1 MPLRLL
7 DKRAAFPY
15 CKRDG
20 GIRRREPPFRIG
32 NGAEEKTNRPPFGW
46 PKRKTVTPMT
56 TYTAKP
62 ANIEKKWV
70 LIDAEGL
77 VVGRLATVIAMRLR
91 GKHKAT
97 YTPHMDDGDNV
108 VVINADKVVLTGRK
122 YTDKTYYWHT
132 GYIGGIKERK
142 ARQILEGRFPERVLE
157 KAVER
162 MIPEGPLGRRQLS
175 NLRVYAGAEHPH
187 AAQQPEVLDVKS
199 MNKMNTRP

>member
-1 MPLRLL
+1 
-7 DKRAAFPY
+7 
-15 CKRDG
+15 
-20 GIRRREPPFRIG
+20 
-32 NGAEEKTNRPPFGW
+32 
-46 PKRKTVTPMT
+46 MT
-56 TYTAKP
+56 TYSAKP
-62 ANIEKKWV
+62 ADIEKKWV

-108 VVINADKVVLTGRK
+108 IVINADKVVLTGRK

-175 NLRVYAGAEHPH
+175 NLRVYAGTEHPH